1 MDGRKDRASGA
12 CGADRVNLERLYQ
25 VAGES
30 DKPIAALRAYHD
42 RKERSKSRP
51 DQMAADDFRGIENE
65 LHVCEGAR
73 VLLTQNLW
81 VEA

>member
-12 CGADRVNLERLYQ
+12 RGTDRVNLEKLYQ

-30 DKPIAALRAYHD
+30 GEPIAALRAYHD

-51 DQMAADDFRGIENE
+51 GQMAADDFRGTENE

-73 VLLTQNLW
+73 VLLTQGLW
-81 VEA
+81 VKA